1 MRHPILLSFGEVLW
15 DLFPE
20 GPRFGGAPANFA
32 CHAAVLGGNV
42 TMLSAVGRDSRGGR
56 ALDILR
62 SFGIDTTL
70 IQQTEQGPTGEV
82 RVTLNADGCPSF
94 VIEDPAAWDFIDWPD
109 AVAGRLNQINA
120 VYFGTLAQRHEKSRT
135 TLQHLLA
142 AARSREIHRVLDVN
156 LRLPFYDESLIK
168 QSVAECSVLKL
179 SDEELPDVARA
190 CSIPHAE
197 NPLQALR
204 ALREQ
209 NQLALV
215 AMTRGANGA
224 VLVSESETVEH
235 PGIATEVIDTVGAGD
250 AFAAALV
257 IGLIRGVPLER
268 IIDIACKTAAEVCA
282 QAGAVPDLGAN

>member
-82 RVTLNADGCPSF
+82 RVTLNAAGCPSF

-135 TLQHLLA
+135 TLQRLLA

-197 NPLQALR
+197 NPLQTLR

-257 IGLIRGVPLER
+257 IGLIRGVPLEL